1 MLKIKTMKNTFD
13 KAFAEQLDT
22 FIDLALREDAPE
34 GDHTSLAC
42 IPENDQCK
50 AILKV
55 KDSGVIAGVAVAEFV
70 FKKVDPNSEIRV
82 ILEDGSHA
90 SYGDIAFEVKCNT
103 HALLKAE
110 RIVLNIMQ
118 RLSGIATLANRFAF
132 EVEDLPVKILDTRK
146 TTPLMRF
153 LEKWAV
159 RIGGCYNYRDNL
171 SDWFMIKD
179 NHIKACGGV
188 SKALS
193 EVSVYKNA
201 KGLDLLNVTVEVK
214 NLVELHQA
222 LNAGGFKRIMFD
234 NFEPVLL
241 EEAVATVG
249 GRYETEASGGINIH
263 NVRRYARTGV
273 DYISVGSLT
282 HSAQSLDLSLKVID

>member
-1 MLKIKTMKNTFD
+1 
-13 KAFAEQLDT
+13 
-22 FIDLALREDAPE
+22 
-34 GDHTSLAC
+34 
-42 IPENDQCK
+42 
-50 AILKV
+50 
-55 KDSGVIAGVAVAEFV
+55 
-70 FKKVDPNSEIRV
+70 
-82 ILEDGSHA
+82 
-90 SYGDIAFEVKCNT
+90 
-103 HALLKAE
+103 
-110 RIVLNIMQ
+110 MQ